1 MSILNCN
8 CRCACGLR
16 AVAVSAIVGVL
27 AAFFLITGVITV
39 LPVFLWVAFGVS
51 AAYLGVLTLALALTR
66 RNEGCSCQCDLLKL
80 VLAGILGTI
89 LLSLVLL
96 AVGIVATSILSAIL
110 VGILLFAFALIFT
123 ATACFVVCL
132 TDCEGCNG

>member
-39 LPVFLWVAFGVS
+39 FPV
-51 AAYLGVLTLALALTR
+51 LALALTR

-96 AVGIVATSILSAIL
+96 AVGIVATSILSAML